1 MFRSVEFP
9 IENRPGLEDASI
21 EKVMSRLAQLEA
33 PDVHDSRQGGGNSDR
48 RKALATW
55 ISDWHLVNF
64 LGTTGLFSDEDMQ
77 VLLRT
82 ATSPNLEDAGA
93 LDQLIGTSSWQTLM
107 TFTRETHRA
116 YPFSILECQLIH

>member
-1 MFRSVEFP
+1 VEFP

-33 PDVHDSRQGGGNSDR
+33 PDVHDSRQGGGSSDR
-48 RKALATW
+48 RKALAAW

-64 LGTTGLFSDEDMQ
+64 LGTTGLFSDDDMQ

-93 LDQLIGTSSWQTLM
+93 LDRLIGTGSWQTLM
-107 TFTRETHRA
+107 TFTRETHRPC
-116 YPFSILECQLIH
+116 PFSFFDC